1 VSLGGR
7 TGVPYGR
14 DDSQAGTEQAAVGL
28 RGICKRYGS
37 VQACDDVDLT
47 VGRREI
53 HGLLGENGA
62 GKSTLM
68 KVLIGLVPPD
78 AGEVW
83 LDGKPVVIRD
93 PIEAAG
99 LGLVMAHQHF
109 SLIERLRVWENV
121 AIAHRGKLPKREAL
135 RKVGEIGE
143 RYGMSTDGMARVESL
158 SVSQRQRV
166 ELIKCLSLQ
175 PSILV
180 LDEPTSVLTA
190 MESQELFRV
199 LRDVVDRER
208 LAVILIS
215 HKLDEVLQATDRVTI
230 MRDGGVVAN
239 LVTAETTAEELA
251 RDMVGRPVLLRAEMA
266 AVGALGLEESAVVD
280 DDQEQPGSAVER
292 PATGARADASL
303 VLEGITVTDNDG
315 INVLDNFS
323 IVVNRGEIVGLAGVE
338 GNGQAALDDLMS
350 GLVSPRRGRVLVTGQ
365 PVNPKPRALMVAGVG
380 IIPEDRHRSGCV
392 LQMSVEDNLVA
403 VDLDAI
409 PRKWGVLLNRRAIRH
424 RAKELMAEYQIIA
437 ASPAAPMRSLS
448 GGNQQRVVAA
458 RELSQHP
465 KVLIAVQPTRGL
477 DVGAVE
483 YMSEQMRRAAK
494 DGIGILLVSTE
505 LEEILAIADRIVVIS
520 RGRNV
525 GEMARRDVD
534 VERIGLLMGGS
545 T

>member
-1 VSLGGR
+1 
-7 TGVPYGR
+7 
-14 DDSQAGTEQAAVGL
+14 
-28 RGICKRYGS
+28 
-37 VQACDDVDLT
+37 
-47 VGRREI
+47 
-53 HGLLGENGA
+53 
-62 GKSTLM
+62 
-68 KVLIGLVPPD
+68 
-78 AGEVW
+78 
-83 LDGKPVVIRD
+83 
-93 PIEAAG
+93 
-99 LGLVMAHQHF
+99 HF

-121 AIAHRGKLPKREAL
+121 ALAHRGKLAKREAL
-135 RKVGEIGE
+135 RTVSEIGD
-143 RYGMSTDGMARVESL
+143 RYGMRIDGMARVESL
-158 SVSQRQRV
+158 TVGQRQRV

-190 MESQELFRV
+190 AESLELFRV

-230 MRDGGVVAN
+230 MRDGRVVAN
-239 LVTAETTAEELA
+239 LITAETSAEELA

-266 AVGALGLEESAVVD
+266 AVGALGLEESAAAD
-280 DDQEQPGSAVER
+280 DEQPASAVVPPVTE
-292 PATGARADASL
+292 AQAEASL
-303 VLEGITVTDNDG
+303 VLEGITVTDKDG
-315 INVLDNFS
+315 INLLDDFS
-323 IVVNRGEIVGLAGVE
+323 IVINRGEIVGLAGVE

-350 GLVSPRRGRVLVTGQ
+350 GLVSPRKGRVLVAGQ
-365 PVNPKPRALMVAGVG
+365 PVNPRPRALMAAGVG

-409 PRKWGVLLNRRAIRH
+409 PRKGGVLLNRRAIRH
-424 RAKELMAEYQIIA
+424 RAKELMAEYQITA
-437 ASPAAPMRSLS
+437 ASPVAPMRSLS
-448 GGNQQRVVAA
+448 GGNQQRVVVA

-465 KVLIAVQPTRGL
+465 KVLIAIQPTRGL

-534 VERIGLLMGGS
+534 MQRIGLLMGGS